1 LSAHRLYTAPANA
14 VLKGGAVSSNVEKL
28 LIVQDRDRQIS
39 RLSRESEDLPARRKL
54 IEAQLDA
61 HRAAL
66 EAAEDAI
73 RKKGLQQKEREAEIE
88 AKRGLITKY
97 RQQQFEVKSNDDYR
111 SFEQRIATL
120 EEDIRGIE
128 DSELVLMEALEQLEA
143 VRREKSEALHVEARQ
158 VQSELEGFNQR
169 ATQLER
175 QRDELQAERAAL
187 VREVDPDWL
196 ARYERIFAHVGDRAL
211 VPVAHHTC
219 GGCHMKLPPQA
230 EHDARKL
237 DQLTLC
243 MYCGRMLYYI
253 P

>member
-1 LSAHRLYTAPANA
+1 M
-14 VLKGGAVSSNVEKL
+14 SSNVEKL

-39 RLSRESEDLPARRKL
+39 RLNREIADLPARRKL

-66 EAAEDAI
+66 EAAEDAM

-88 AKRGLITKY
+88 AKRALIVKY

-111 SFEQRIATL
+111 SFEQRIVTL
-120 EEDIRGIE
+120 EQEIGGIE
-128 DSELVLMEALEQLEA
+128 DRELVLMEELEQLEA
-143 VRREKSEALHVEARQ
+143 VRREKSEALKVEDRQ
-158 VQSELEGFNQR
+158 VQTELEGFQQR
-169 ATQLER
+169 ATELER
-175 QRDELQAERAAL
+175 RLDELKTERAAL
-187 VREVDPDWL
+187 AGEVEPDWL

-211 VPVAHHTC
+211 VTVTHHTC

-237 DQLTLC
+237 DQITLC
-243 MYCGRMLYYI
+243 MYCGRMLYFI